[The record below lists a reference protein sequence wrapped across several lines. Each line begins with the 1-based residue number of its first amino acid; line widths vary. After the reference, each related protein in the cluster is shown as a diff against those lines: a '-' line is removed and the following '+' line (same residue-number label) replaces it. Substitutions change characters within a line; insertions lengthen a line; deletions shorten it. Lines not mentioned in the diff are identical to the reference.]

1 MGLRLQSTFL
11 HIFAYQPLP
20 AFLISCP
27 KTAMISKLLAKL
39 MCNALPLLAFF
50 PLLGNSLKGLIPF
63 QTQTPEPAAG
73 PYSGLGVF
81 PIDMSSTY
89 HLWKILYICASS
101 LRSLSLPRA
110 PLPLNTIRKM
120 HQMPPDVS
128 YKLRIQA
135 TRYNDCHSAHC
146 HRILELLRTR
156 ESDCR
161 RVRAELKEVLK
172 RSFKGGERSS

>member
-1 MGLRLQSTFL
+1 
-11 HIFAYQPLP
+11 
-20 AFLISCP
+20 
-27 KTAMISKLLAKL
+27 MISKLLAKL

-73 PYSGLGVF
+73 PYSGLVGSNRHVK
-81 PIDMSSTY
+81 
-89 HLWKILYICASS
+89 HLSLMEILYHCASS

-146 HRILELLRTR
+146 YRILELLRTR